1 MRNSGVSREII
12 FLSAFICVV
21 TVKSKIDSEVYDV
34 ARDMLQ
40 VTVVD
45 VKFSFKVKLKKKKLN
60 AKSKKI
66 YLLNCLVTA
75 GSLSSRC

>member
-34 ARDMLQ
+34 ARAMLQ

-45 VKFSFKVKLKKKKLN
+45 VKFSFKVKLKKKLN